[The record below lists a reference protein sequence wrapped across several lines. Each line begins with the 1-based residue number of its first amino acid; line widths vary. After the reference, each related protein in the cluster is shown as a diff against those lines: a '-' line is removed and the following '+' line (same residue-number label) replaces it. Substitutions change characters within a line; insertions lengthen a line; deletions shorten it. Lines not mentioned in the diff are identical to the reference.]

1 MFVIFI
7 FMVSMYSAQAAC
19 RGGANEVV
27 SGSEKKCC
35 KNGEANCCP
44 YPVEPTQSGGVWGC
58 QSKLVDVLQS
68 SHDCP
73 SAENG
78 DLEMWIDTAIAA
90 NEITSILKT
99 SITCESVTANGQLE
113 GNTLR
118 LSGAANTQALTVDG
132 TLTAN
137 TRIKAEGGLEVNG
150 FLDATEKIS
159 IEAQGRIKIVGRDD
173 RSPGIWFIKP
183 NGENPY
189 FLGALEF
196 NVDTIGFWSQYAS
209 GGAKWVVT
217 IDKEGV
223 ITAPRFKGVADSATY
238 SNSAGYS
245 SSAGYSDY
253 MRPRTMH
260 WTSAPTS
267 GGIAPTDI
275 VQGRMQYAFTNWA
288 FNTENEGFAD
298 SLLLNGWADISGGNV
313 NILKIR
319 KNQIGIRVEQG
330 VSTSSSRMAT
340 WKDVTMTAGSDK
352 RLKKN
357 IQTIEDPLTKITQ
370 LRGVNFEWREKYVT
384 SLSNETSEMVFND
397 AYDEGLQM
405 GFIAQE
411 VDKVIPEVIERGH
424 VGFEGLDN
432 VLALDYS
439 KITALLVEGIKE
451 LNQKVEEL
459 SKKVEELSKN

>member
-1 MFVIFI
+1 
-7 FMVSMYSAQAAC
+7 MYSVQAAC

-44 YPVEPTQSGGVWGC
+44 YPIEPTQSDGVWGC

-137 TRIKAEGGLEVNG
+137 TRIKAEGGLDANG
-150 FLDATEKIS
+150 FLDTAEKIS
-159 IEAQGRIKIVGRDD
+159 IEAQGRMRIIGRDD
-173 RSPGIWFIKP
+173 MPPGIWFVRP
-183 NGENPY
+183 NGEAPY
-189 FLGALEF
+189 FFGAPEY
-196 NVDTIGFWSQYAS
+196 NVDKIGLWSWRSVAE
-209 GGAKWVVT
+209 GGAKYVFT
-217 IDKEGV
+217 IDKNGA
-223 ITAPRFKGVADSATY
+223 ITAPSISGT
-238 SNSAGYS
+238 AGNANGLNFRALQS
-245 SSAGYSDY
+245 GA
-253 MRPRTMH
+253 
-260 WTSAPTS
+260 APTN
-267 GGIAPTDI
+267 GGIAPKDI
-275 VQGRMQYAFTNWA
+275 NNGRMQFAMTNW
-288 FNTENEGFAD
+288 NTGSASGGYAD
-298 SLLLNGWADISGGNV
+298 ALLLSAWPDASGGSE
-313 NILKIR
+313 NIIKFSKRARTIR
-319 KNQIGIRVEQG
+319 FEQG
-330 VSTSSSRMAT
+330 DFDSASRTSSY
-340 WKDVTMTAGSDK
+340 KDVTMTSGSDR
-352 RLKKN
+352 RLKKK

-411 VDKVIPEVIERGH
+411 VELIIPEVVERGH
-424 VGFEGLDN
+424 IGYEGLDD
-432 VLALDYS
+432 VLALDYP